1 MVDISNFRVSNQ
13 ELIVEKYGRIQQ
25 EYTLMNVPLGS
36 GSYGEVR
43 KGVHKKTGQQRAV
56 KIITKKKCDAEEQK

>member
-43 KGVHKKTGQQRAV
+43 KGVHKKTG
-56 KIITKKKCDAEEQK
+56 